1 MQIGFV
7 FVDPERLPGV
17 HQFDGYV
24 DVVRPFIGDSS
35 GFHEAFLGFNVGR
48 IQEAVFDEFLK
59 AWCHNGWRR
68 WAVGDRT
75 HGLNVVI
82 DDYELIGR
90 RLACW
95 SRHL

>member
-24 DVVRPFIGDSS
+24 DVVRPTIGDSS

-48 IQEAVFDEFLK
+48 IQEAVFDEFF
-59 AWCHNGWRR
+59 
-68 WAVGDRT
+68 VGM
-75 HGLNVVI
+75 VP
-82 DDYELIGR
+82 
-90 RLACW
+90 
-95 SRHL
+95 